1 MRSKRKKQL
10 TDYIDLASN
19 NKSSSKDFYIKVY
32 EVVERIPK
40 GKVTT
45 YGAIAELLG
54 RKGSARMVG
63 AALGAIPEDY
73 TLSPHRVIN
82 RIGALSAAHKFGSY
96 SRMRKLL
103 EREGIT
109 FIGER
114 VDMKK
119 HFWQPK

>member
-1 MRSKRKKQL
+1 MSKRKQTL
-10 TDYIDLASN
+10 GDYIELPTN
-19 NKSSSKDFYIKVY
+19 KKSSAKDFYIRVY

-45 YGAIAELLG
+45 YGAIAEVLG

-63 AALGAIPEDY
+63 AALGAIPEGYDIK
-73 TLSPHRVIN
+73 PHRVIN

-96 SRMRKLL
+96 ARMRKLL
-103 EREGIT
+103 EREGVT

-114 VDMKK
+114 VDLKK